1 MKKRCTG
8 CKEMLPLASY
18 YKNKT
23 TDDGKSIYCKGC
35 TKLNAKKYYQKKIL
49 KQIGETNGI
58 TVSDALFP
66 SNFTSLG
73 GKRAEL
79 TLKIAMIQRLMLT
92 INSELNELLKN
103 YRQEE
108 MSS

>member
-8 CKEMLPLASY
+8 CKEMLPLDSF

-35 TKLNAKKYYQKKIL
+35 TKLNAKKYYQKKVL
-49 KQIGETNGI
+49 KQIGESNGV

-66 SNFTSLG
+66 SNFTSLTN
-73 GKRAEL
+73 KKAEL

-92 INSELNELLKN
+92 VNSELNELLRN
-103 YRQEE
+103 YSEE
-108 MSS
+108 NVTI